1 MPKKKS
7 RSILLCC
14 ALLAALAVQAQA
26 AETSIVHPEIPDV
39 ELVNQSGTKGRFV
52 SDFIGD
58 RLAVLT
64 FTFTSC
70 KTVCPVLDGIFK
82 SVQGDLADRLG
93 KEAVILTVTVDPE
106 RDVPA
111 RIQDHAERIGA
122 KPGWSY
128 LTGEKDTV
136 NTLLRGVEVYS
147 PDILDHSPTVFVVDG
162 RSGVWTRLYGFPT
175 PEEISKVLDDYRA
188 LRSAPAQS

>member
-1 MPKKKS
+1 MPQKS

-14 ALLAALAVQAQA
+14 ALLLTLAVQVQA
-26 AETSIVHPEIPDV
+26 AETNIVHPKIPDV
-39 ELVNQSGTKGRFV
+39 ELVDQTGAKGRFV

-64 FTFTSC
+64 FTFTNC

-93 KEAVILTVTVDPE
+93 KEVVILTVTVDPD
-106 RDVPA
+106 RDVPE
-111 RIQDHAERIGA
+111 RLRHHAERIGA

-128 LTGEKDTV
+128 LTGEKETV
-136 NTLLRGVEVYS
+136 NTLLRGVEAYAA
-147 PDILDHSPTVFVVDG
+147 DILDHSPTVFVVDG
-162 RSGVWTRLYGFPT
+162 RTDVWTRLYGFPT
-175 PEEISKVLDDYRA
+175 PKEISKVLDGYRA
-188 LRSAPAQS
+188 SRLAYSQL

>member
-1 MPKKKS
+1 MPRKS
-7 RSILLCC
+7 RAILSCC
-14 ALLAALAVQAQA
+14 ALLVALAAPAQA
-26 AETSIVHPEIPDV
+26 AETNLVHPEIPDV

-70 KTVCPVLDGIFK
+70 ETVCPVLDGIFK
-82 SVQGDLADRLG
+82 SVQSDLAGALG

-106 RDVPA
+106 TDIPERL
-111 RIQDHAERIGA
+111 QHHADRIGA

-128 LTGEKDTV
+128 LTGEKETV
-136 NTLLRGVEVYS
+136 DTLLKGVEVYS

-162 RSGVWTRLYGFPT
+162 RRGVWTRLYGFPT
-175 PEEISKVLDDYRA
+175 PEDISKVLNDYRA
-188 LRSAPAQS
+188 VRSARSQL